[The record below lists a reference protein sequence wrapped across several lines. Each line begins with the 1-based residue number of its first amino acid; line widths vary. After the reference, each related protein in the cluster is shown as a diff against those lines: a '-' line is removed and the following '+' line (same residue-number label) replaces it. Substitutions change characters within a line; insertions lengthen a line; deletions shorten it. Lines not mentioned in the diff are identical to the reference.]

1 MSYQSLEVETRDQ
14 GAWVWMNRPQTHNAF
29 DEIMIAELTDAFV
42 KLDADETVRVV
53 VLAGRGK
60 SFSAGANLNWM
71 ERAAACT
78 EQENLRDARAMARML
93 KTIDRLS
100 KPTVARVHGT
110 ALGGGVGLVAVC
122 DIAIASSLAAFAT
135 TEVRYGLNPST
146 ISPYLIAAIGGRT
159 ARRYLLTAERFSAEE
174 ACRTGLVHE
183 VCAPE
188 EIDVRVNRLIDALVA
203 AAPKAQASAKGLIR
217 DVVGKQIDDGLIDYT
232 AKAIARLRATPEAG
246 EGIRAFIEKRKPAWD
261 E

>member
-1 MSYQSLEVETRDQ
+1 MSYQSLEVERRDQ
-14 GAWVWMNRPQTHNAF
+14 GAWVWMNRARTHNAF
-29 DEIMIAELTDAFV
+29 DEIMIAELTDAFA

-78 EQENLRDARAMARML
+78 EQENLRDARAMAGML

-110 ALGGGVGLVAVC
+110 ALGGGVGLVVVC
-122 DIAIASSLAAFAT
+122 DIAIASSSAGFAT

-146 ISPYLIAAIGGRT
+146 ISPYLVAAIGGRT

-188 EIDVRVNRLIDALVA
+188 EIDDRVNRLVHALVA
-203 AAPKAQASAKGLIR
+203 AAPKAQAEAKGLIR
-217 DVVGKQIDDGLIDYT
+217 DVVGKVIDDGLIDYT

-261 E
+261 K

>member
-1 MSYQSLEVETRDQ
+1 MSYQSLEIEARNL

-29 DEIMIAELTDAFV
+29 DDIMIAELTDAFA
-42 KLDADETVRVV
+42 KLDADESVRVV

-60 SFSAGANLNWM
+60 SFSAGANLHGM
-71 ERAAACT
+71 ERAAAGT

-122 DIAIASSLAAFAT
+122 DIAIASSSAAFAT

-146 ISPYLIAAIGGRT
+146 ISPYVIAAIGGRT
-159 ARRYLLTAERFSAEE
+159 ARRYLLSAERFSAEE
-174 ACRTGLVHE
+174 ARRTGLVHE

-188 EIDVRVNRLIDALVA
+188 EIDDRVNRLIDALVA
-203 AAPKAQASAKGLIR
+203 AAPKAQAEAKGLIR
-217 DVVGKQIDDGLIDYT
+217 DVVGREIDDRLIDYT

-246 EGIRAFIEKRKPAWD
+246 EGIRAFIEKRKPTWD
-261 E
+261 K